1 MQESRTFPDTSL
13 AVEFS
18 GVYKYFDKTCAVE
31 NLDIQ
36 IPRGCIYGYL
46 GPNGAGKTTSLRM
59 MTGILRPDLGKLSVL
74 GNPDPMLVK
83 NRMGYL
89 PEEKGLYKKMRLI
102 DLIVYFGRLKNLS
115 RHDARRKANEL
126 LQKFGLANRAK
137 DKCETLSK
145 GLGQKVQI
153 IATLIHEPELVVLDE
168 PFSGLDPVNVEL
180 VRNTILELK
189 QKQHTVIFSTHV
201 MEQAEQICDSILLIN
216 AGTKVLS
223 GSLPEIRSSVARN
236 IILDYDG
243 DGSILHQLPGIERV
257 NDAGKHAELT
267 LMPGTDSQVIL
278 KMLVDKIDIRRF
290 DTSEASLHD
299 IFIQVVKAKTNA

>member
-1 MQESRTFPDTSL
+1 MHESPVAPDASL
-13 AVEFS
+13 AVEFK
-18 GVYKYFDKTCAVE
+18 GVYKYFDKTRAVA

-36 IPRGCIYGYL
+36 IPKGCIYGYL

-59 MTGILRPDLGKLSVL
+59 MTGILRPDRGRLSVL
-74 GNPDPMLVK
+74 GNPHPALVK
-83 NRMGYL
+83 DRMGYL

-102 DLIVYFGRLKNLS
+102 DLVVYFGRLKNLS
-115 RHDARRKANEL
+115 RHDARCKAHEL
-126 LQKFGLANRAK
+126 LQNFGLADRAK
-137 DKCETLSK
+137 DKCESLSK
-145 GLGQKVQI
+145 GMGQKIQI
-153 IATLIHEPELVVLDE
+153 IATLIHNPELVVLDE

-180 VRNTILELK
+180 VRNIILELK

-216 AGTKVLS
+216 AGKKVLS
-223 GSLPEIRSSVARN
+223 GSLSEIRNGASRN

-243 DGSILHQLPGIERV
+243 DGGILQNLPGIERV

-267 LMPGTDSQVIL
+267 LMPGTNSQAIL
-278 KMLVDKIDIRRF
+278 KLLVDKLDIRRF

-299 IFIQVVKAKTNA
+299 IFIQAVGKGANV